1 MKNSNLIKLFENV
14 CRMGGV
20 SSDLRMIHNDFIY
33 SIDLDSTPL
42 EKRQQIALYVLDQ
55 TANAFEAME
64 AEMFSEESEDVKLLK
79 AQITELQK
87 SNEALTLN
95 LNDNRK
101 FIEKLELQI
110 KGNGQ

>member
-1 MKNSNLIKLFENV
+1 
-14 CRMGGV
+14 MGGV

-42 EKRQQIALYVLDQ
+42 EKRQQTALYVLDQ
-55 TANAFEAME
+55 TIQAFEALE
-64 AEMFSEESEDVKLLK
+64 TEMFPEESEDVKLLN

-95 LNDNRK
+95 LNDNRE
-101 FIEKLELQI
+101 FIKKLELQI
-110 KGNGQ
+110 KGNG